1 MAEHYLFNFL
11 WKKVNNEI
19 KNLNTLKEFCR
30 WRFTTNNSSNKIQ
43 KFLRNHRGASSH
55 CCVMSYVIDH
65 QFLIINDHTKNV
77 YFPVQVWKIQFFF
90 ENFFVKCAASSK
102 TGLCHCRSLNVCS
115 EKERRHNNKSW
126 WYGDFFADAR
136 HMYARQFSWWFF
148 LLLLIENFARIS

>member
-1 MAEHYLFNFL
+1 MEKGKQ
-11 WKKVNNEI
+11 WDKKSEYI
-19 KNLNTLKEFCR
+19 KEFCR

-55 CCVMSYVIDH
+55 CCVMSYGIDH

-77 YFPVQVWKIQFFF
+77 YFPVQVWKIQFF
-90 ENFFVKCAASSK
+90 
-102 TGLCHCRSLNVCS
+102 CRISLWNVLHH
-115 EKERRHNNKSW
+115 RRLDSATVEVSMSVARRREDTTINH
-126 WYGDFFADAR
+126 DDMEIFFADAR